1 MNVYFIS
8 PQFLNP
14 RDFSYLLRTLR
25 ISRVF
30 SYIPQQE
37 LPEEIVASIPESVKI
52 TYNKDAGKQKEF
64 LNRSVMSICHSIAP
78 MEDSIRHDLDCGA
91 DSRSDSPERNIGL
104 KDDFNA
110 LILATCK
117 TRTSSNGRIFIP
129 RHYFDETCPLY
140 EEHKEIAT
148 ETSKYCLNT
157 LRKQLDTHKYQR
169 RICFVKFDEFLTRS
183 FYYTQGKWQEFTVKY
198 NGEDMRFITYISRL
212 LKQEFPQVYFS
223 ISEEED
229 MYPTREALAGY
240 KNLKEGAALK
250 RKAYYSRVD
259 DEEDDTPGYSGSGW
273 NDFSPFQNF
282 LEVYGDALSDE
293 EYDRYRDYYNDTD
306 Y

>member
-8 PQFLNP
+8 PKYLNP

-25 ISRVF
+25 ISRIF
-30 SYIPQQE
+30 SYIPQEE
-37 LPEEIVASIPESVKI
+37 LPSEMVSSIPEGIKV
-52 TYNKDAGKQKEF
+52 TYNTQVDRQKAF

-78 MEDSIRHDLDCGA
+78 TKDSVRQDMDCGT
-91 DSRSDSPERNIGL
+91 DSKSDSPEQNIGL

-110 LILATCK
+110 MVLATCK
-117 TRTSSNGRIFIP
+117 TRSANNGRIFIP
-129 RHYFDETCPLY
+129 RYYFDESCPLY

-183 FYYTQGKWQEFTVKY
+183 FYYKHGKWEEFTVKHD
-198 NGEDMRFITYISRL
+198 GEDIRFITYISRL
-212 LKQEFPQVYFS
+212 LKQEFPQAYSSVD
-223 ISEEED
+223 D
-229 MYPTREALAGY
+229 MYPTEEAFEGYESFREEA
-240 KNLKEGAALK
+240 ELK
-250 RKAYYSRVD
+250 RKAYYSTPN
-259 DEEDDTPGYSGSGW
+259 DEEDAAQEYSRSSW
-273 NDFSPFQNF
+273 NDLTPFQSF

-293 EYDRYRDYYNDTD
+293 EFDRYRDYYNSNSCD

>member
-52 TYNKDAGKQKEF
+52 TYNMDVKKQKEF

-78 MEDSIRHDLDCGA
+78 MKDSIRHDLDCGA
-91 DSRSDSPERNIGL
+91 DSRADSPERNIGL

-117 TRTSSNGRIFIP
+117 TRTASNGRIFVP

-169 RICFVKFDEFLTRS
+169 RISFVKFDEFLTRS
-183 FYYTQGKWQEFTVKY
+183 FYYTQGEWKEFTVKHD
-198 NGEDMRFITYISRL
+198 GEDMRFITYISRL
-212 LKQEFPQVYFS
+212 LKQEFPQVYS
-223 ISEEED
+223 TTSDEED
-229 MYPTREALAGY
+229 MYPTKEALVGY
-240 KNLKEGAALK
+240 QNLKEDAALK
-250 RKAYYSRVD
+250 RQVYYSRP
-259 DEEDDTPGYSGSGW
+259 DEEEEETPDCSGSSW
-273 NDFSPFQNF
+273 CDSPFRNF